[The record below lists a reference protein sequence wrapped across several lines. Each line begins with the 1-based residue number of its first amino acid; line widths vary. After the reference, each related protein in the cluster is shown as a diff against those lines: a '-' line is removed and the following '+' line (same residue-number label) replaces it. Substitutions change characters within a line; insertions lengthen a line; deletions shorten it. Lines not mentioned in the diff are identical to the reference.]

1 MIDTSQLDANWRQ
14 DDFMLHEIE
23 FDATEDVLVFI
34 RMVDL

>member
-14 DDFMLHEIE
+14 DNFVLREIE
-23 FDATEDVLVFI
+23 FETTGDVLVFI